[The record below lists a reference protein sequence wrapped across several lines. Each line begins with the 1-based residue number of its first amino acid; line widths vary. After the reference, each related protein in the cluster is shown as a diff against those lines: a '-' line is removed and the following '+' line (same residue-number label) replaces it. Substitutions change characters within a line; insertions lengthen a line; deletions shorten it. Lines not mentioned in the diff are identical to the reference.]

1 MNITLNTFFSDYI
14 VPIRYNSI
22 LLGTGIIHKSLLITA
37 AHVVEELQC
46 EKREFSFL
54 YHKQPLV
61 VNWDSELFFE
71 YDKEKHNY
79 YRDLAIFRTRILLN
93 GLVLESVKKYKDS
106 TASIYGYEDTH
117 NNIAVNTSSG
127 IVRMKPVLEKNIPL
141 HKNTFLLMNI
151 ENINDCNSGCPLL
164 NSDKNVLGILSAGN
178 QNHHFARCVS
188 SDHIIEVLDSDRKCK
203 DALLVYNNSRTN
215 S

>member
-71 YDKEKHNY
+71 YDKEKLHNTQKPIALMEY
-79 YRDLAIFRTRILLN
+79 LIKTFSN
-93 GLVLESVKKYKDS
+93 EGELVLDNCMGSGS
-106 TASIYGYEDTH
+106 TGVAC
-117 NNIAVNTSSG
+117 VNTNRRFIG
-127 IVRMKPVLEKNIPL
+127 IEKEQKYFDIA
-141 HKNTFLLMNI
+141 KERIT
-151 ENINDCNSGCPLL
+151 
-164 NSDKNVLGILSAGN
+164 KVV
-178 QNHHFARCVS
+178 Q
-188 SDHIIEVLDSDRKCK
+188 
-203 DALLVYNNSRTN
+203 
-215 S
+215 